1 MYSII
6 FKNIYVGEH
15 LVPICIYGEW
25 LIICNEINEWTSCVL
40 VRNEFA
46 AIIFRLECTFY
57 ETTEATIRH
66 AVGGKSFEYLLCNR
80 STTCYDVRPR
90 FSEE

>member
-1 MYSII
+1 M
-6 FKNIYVGEH
+6 
-15 LVPICIYGEW
+15 
-25 LIICNEINEWTSCVL
+25 EINERTSCVL

-66 AVGGKSFEYLLCNR
+66 AVAGKSFEYLLCGYSSYAQKRIWNINLVPY
-80 STTCYDVRPR
+80 SFLLVVQTFVV
-90 FSEE
+90 